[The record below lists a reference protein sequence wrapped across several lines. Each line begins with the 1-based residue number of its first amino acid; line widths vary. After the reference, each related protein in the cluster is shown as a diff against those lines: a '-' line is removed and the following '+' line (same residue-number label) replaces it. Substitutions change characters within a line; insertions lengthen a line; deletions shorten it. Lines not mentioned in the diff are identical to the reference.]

1 MRTRQSAET
10 GNGAASGR
18 KHGNRA
24 ARAASA
30 LAVSSPGDRLD
41 YIADMVH
48 ELQALAAQADCKTL
62 SGLLDL
68 AYWEAVQKR
77 RAG

>member
-1 MRTRQSAET
+1 M
-10 GNGAASGR
+10 
-18 KHGNRA
+18 
-24 ARAASA
+24 

-48 ELQALAAQADCKTL
+48 ELQALAAQADCQTL

-68 AYWEAVQKR
+68 AYREAVQQR